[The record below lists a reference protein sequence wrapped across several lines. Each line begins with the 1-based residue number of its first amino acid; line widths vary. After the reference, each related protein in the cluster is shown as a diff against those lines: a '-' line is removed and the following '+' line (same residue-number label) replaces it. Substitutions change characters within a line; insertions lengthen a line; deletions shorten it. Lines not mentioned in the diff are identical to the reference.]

1 MSKVDSLNQSGGH
14 WNLFIWDSEK
24 TDIDGKPIGDII
36 AIMYRNILPNKDWE
50 HSIARMT
57 PTNYA
62 DEEGEPLEKVTDPD
76 KQLAH
81 QALGD
86 YGPYG
91 FKYATSD
98 FLDEKFKEETY

>member
-1 MSKVDSLNQSGGH
+1 
-14 WNLFIWDSEK
+14 
-24 TDIDGKPIGDII
+24 
-36 AIMYRNILPNKDWE
+36 
-50 HSIARMT
+50 MT

-86 YGPYG
+86 YGPHG
-91 FKYATSD
+91 FKYAAND
-98 FLDEKFKEETY
+98 FLDEKFKEKTY